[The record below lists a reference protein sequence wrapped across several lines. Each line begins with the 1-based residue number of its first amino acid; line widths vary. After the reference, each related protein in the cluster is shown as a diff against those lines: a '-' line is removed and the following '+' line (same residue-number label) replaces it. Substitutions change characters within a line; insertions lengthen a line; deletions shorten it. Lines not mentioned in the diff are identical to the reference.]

1 MAVIVLVP
9 DDQGVAALSGIDG
22 VRPMRYELGSP
33 LPEGAEHAEVLVPKF
48 LSRPDAMNLADL
60 PKLRLVQLLT
70 AGAEGWIGALPAGVL
85 LSNARGAHG
94 GSSAEWALAALLY
107 LYRDLGSF
115 ADAKRARQWSYHQT
129 ETLAGKRVLVVGAG
143 DLAAELDRRL
153 AGFDTVVTL
162 VGTRARD
169 GVRGIEELP
178 GLLGSQDVVILTVP
192 VTTRTRGMVDAKL
205 LAAMADNAI
214 LVNVARGPVV
224 DTDALLAELRS
235 GRLRAALDVTDP
247 EPLPPEHPLWDA
259 PNLVLTPHVAGS
271 STGSFERAWAV
282 VRAEI
287 VRFTAGTEPKN
298 LVRGEY

>member
-22 VRPMRYELGSP
+22 VRPMRYEPGAA
-33 LPEGAEHAEVLVPKF
+33 LPAGAEHAEVLVPAF
-48 LSRPDAMNLADL
+48 LSRPGAMNLAGL

-70 AGAEGWIGALPAGVL
+70 AGAEGWIGALPAGVR

-94 GSSAEWALAALLY
+94 GSSAEWALAALLF
-107 LYRDLGSF
+107 LYRDLGGF
-115 ADAKRARQWSYHQT
+115 AAAKQARHWAYHQT

-143 DLAAELDRRL
+143 DLAAELARRL
-153 AGFDTVVTL
+153 AGFDTTVTL
-162 VGTRARD
+162 VGTRARG
-169 GVRGIEELP
+169 GVRGIDELP
-178 GLLGSQDVVILTVP
+178 GLLGAQDVVILTVP
-192 VTTRTRGMVDAKL
+192 VTTRTRGMVDAKF

-271 STGSFERAWAV
+271 STGSLERAWAV
-282 VRAEI
+282 ARAE
-287 VRFTAGTEPKN
+287 VLRFTAGEQPRN